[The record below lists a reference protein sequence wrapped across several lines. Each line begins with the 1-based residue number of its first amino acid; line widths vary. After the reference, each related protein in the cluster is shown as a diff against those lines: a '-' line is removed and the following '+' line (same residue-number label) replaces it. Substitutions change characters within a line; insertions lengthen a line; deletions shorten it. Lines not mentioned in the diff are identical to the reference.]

1 MLVRNL
7 KRRRGDEDEESAF
20 VSMTDLTISFLII
33 MMILL
38 AFFASRFSDND
49 VVSKSK
55 FDAAQLQIQRLEEQ
69 VRVLSLRAEISPE
82 ELAAL
87 RVELEKLREVNE
99 INKRL
104 ERRIEELLI
113 TIQELQAKLA
123 QLDELDPLERYLTQ
137 ISVSRK
143 IALERLRAAIKAD
156 FPDLDVVIS
165 QENDAIRFKGEGLFN
180 SDVSTL
186 TPEKKGI
193 VVRIAEILDEILPCY
208 TIGPRADFNMDCNPG
223 FGVIEA
229 VQIEGHTDSVGS
241 NSYNMRLGSD
251 RALSTYAAMVEH
263 IQNLTDHRNTDLEPV
278 ISIAGYGEDRPVA
291 SNLSA
296 EGRSTNRRIDVRFIM
311 YTPVNA
317 DELTSLRLR
326 LAEEYF
332 GNTGQ

>member
-1 MLVRNL
+1 MLSRNI
-7 KRRRGDEDEESAF
+7 KRRRADEDEESAF

-38 AFFASRFSDND
+38 AFFASRFSDNE

-55 FDAAQLQIQRLEEQ
+55 YDAAQLQIRMLEDQ
-69 VRVLSLRAEISPE
+69 VRLLSLRAEISPE
-82 ELAAL
+82 GLASI
-87 RVELEKLREVNE
+87 RGELEELRDVEE
-99 INKRL
+99 INKQL

-113 TIQELQAKLA
+113 TIQELQARLS

-137 ISVSRK
+137 SAISRK
-143 IALERLRAAIKAD
+143 IALERLRAAIKTD

-165 QENDAIRFKGEGLFN
+165 QENDAIRFKGEGLFETN
-180 SDVSTL
+180 VSTL
-186 TPEKKGI
+186 TIEKRAI
-193 VVRIAEILDEILPCY
+193 VIRIAEILDDILPCY
-208 TIGPRADFNMDCNPG
+208 TIGPRAAFDMECNPG

-263 IQNLTDHRNTDLEPV
+263 IPILTDHRNADLEPV

-291 SNLSA
+291 SNLSV
-296 EGRSTNRRIDVRFIM
+296 EGRSTNRRIDMRFIM
-311 YTPVNA
+311 YTPVNT
-317 DELTSLRLR
+317 DELSSFMLRLS
-326 LAEEYF
+326 EEYY
-332 GNTGQ
+332 GASR

>member
-1 MLVRNL
+1 MLSRNI
-7 KRRRGDEDEESAF
+7 KRRRADEDEESAF

-38 AFFASRFSDND
+38 AFFASRFSDNE

-55 FDAAQLQIQRLEEQ
+55 YDAAQLQIRMLEHQ
-69 VRVLSLRAEISPE
+69 VRLLSLRAEISPE
-82 ELAAL
+82 ELATI
-87 RVELEKLREVNE
+87 RGELEELRDVEE
-99 INKRL
+99 INKQL

-113 TIQELQAKLA
+113 TIQELQARLS

-137 ISVSRK
+137 SAISRK
-143 IALERLRAAIKAD
+143 IALERLRAAIKTD

-165 QENDAIRFKGEGLFN
+165 QENDAIRFKGEGLFETN
-180 SDVSTL
+180 VSTL
-186 TPEKKGI
+186 TIEKRAI
-193 VVRIAEILDEILPCY
+193 VIRIAEILDDILPCY
-208 TIGPRADFNMDCNPG
+208 TIGPRAAFDMECNPG

-263 IQNLTDHRNTDLEPV
+263 IPILTDHRNADLEPV

-291 SNLSA
+291 SNLSV
-296 EGRSTNRRIDVRFIM
+296 EGRSTNRRIDMRFIM
-311 YTPVNA
+311 YTPVNT
-317 DELTSLRLR
+317 DELSSFMLRLS
-326 LAEEYF
+326 EEYY
-332 GNTGQ
+332 GASR